1 MRLQGQWPLPEV
13 LEAPGGGGGGG
24 RNNPL
29 QGVNGVGF
37 GENKPCKV
45 PVLWG
50 SEEKTGLEGSKVS
63 LCQTSTVLG
72 GKNAIFEVAFPRNG
86 GACPTAASRIL
97 DGVKL
102 PLLQSLMGKS

>member
-45 PVLWG
+45 PVPWG
-50 SEEKTGLEGSKVS
+50 GEEKPGLEGSKVS

-72 GKNAIFEVAFPRNG
+72 GKRPFLRWHFLGMEALVQQLHPESWMELNSP
-86 GACPTAASRIL
+86 CSR
-97 DGVKL
+97 V
-102 PLLQSLMGKS
+102 